1 MTKLRERSSRNVF
14 HAHKREDFSFATE
27 MGRDNDA
34 SAGKPKGCRDSRN
47 QEHNRGPMMARN
59 SAVEVAGT
67 ARPWVI
73 VCGLA
78 GLPQSGSVPDRLG
91 HCPGDRV
98 VR

>member
-47 QEHNRGPMMARN
+47 QEHNRSWSHDGAEFCSGSCWNR
-59 SAVEVAGT
+59 EVLGH
-67 ARPWVI
+67 RVWS
-73 VCGLA
+73 
-78 GLPQSGSVPDRLG
+78 SGSVLDRLG
-91 HCPGDRV
+91 NCPSDRV